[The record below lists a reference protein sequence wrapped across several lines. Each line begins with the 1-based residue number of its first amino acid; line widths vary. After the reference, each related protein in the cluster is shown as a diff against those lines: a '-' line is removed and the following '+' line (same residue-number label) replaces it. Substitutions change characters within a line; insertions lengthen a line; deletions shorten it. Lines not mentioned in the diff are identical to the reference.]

1 MAKGLEFLKT
11 FRSDLKK
18 AGIEEGSSQP
28 PRYWYSSGN
37 YVMNKILSGSFLQA
51 IPQGRVTGLVG
62 PSGAGKSFVLCN
74 LMREAQKQGAMVV
87 VLDSENAL
95 DDDFVEKIGVNV
107 NEGYMYIPVITIPQV
122 ESVVSKFLKG
132 YKEEH
137 GKDKDAPHVFIAIDS
152 LNMLMTETEEENFN
166 KGVSKG
172 DQGQQNKQLKAMLKR
187 FVQNVKG
194 YNITMVVTGHVYK
207 NQDVLNGEGVWMV
220 ADAIKYSLS
229 QVALLTKLKLREGKG
244 SDRIVTGIQLKAEGY
259 KTRFTRPFQ
268 TVTIEVP
275 YETGMDPFNGLLDVA
290 ISMGVVEQSGSSY
303 AFNGEGYK
311 GKDNFP
317 KELLADVLVRCEA
330 ERQKFLEAVIEEDI
344 EEEVEAQE
352 SSKSKREKKA
362 KSKKE

>member
-1 MAKGLEFLKT
+1 MSLDFLKG
-11 FRSDLKK
+11 FRADLKK

-37 YVMNKILSGSFLQA
+37 YVMNKTLSGSFLQA

-74 LMREAQKQGAMVV
+74 LIREAQKQGAMVV

-95 DDDFVEKIGVNV
+95 DDDFVTKIGVNV
-107 NEGYMYIPVITIPQV
+107 TEGYMYIPVITIPQV

-137 GKDKDAPHVFIAIDS
+137 GKDENAPHVFIAIDS

-187 FVQNVKG
+187 FVQSIKG

-220 ADAIKYSLS
+220 ADAIKFSLS
-229 QVALLTKLKLREGKG
+229 QIAMLTKLKLREGKG
-244 SDRIVTGIQLKAEGY
+244 TERHVTGIQLKVEGY

-275 YETGMDPFNGLLDVA
+275 YETGMDPYNGLLDVA
-290 ISMGVVEQSGSSY
+290 IELGIVTQSGSMY
-303 AFNGEGYK
+303 TFNGESYK

-317 KELLADVLVRCEA
+317 VERLPDVLVKCEA
-330 ERQKFLEAVIEEDI
+330 ERQKFLEAVLDENVVEEIEK
-344 EEEVEAQE
+344 QE
-352 SSKSKREKKA
+352 SAKSKREKKH
-362 KSKKE
+362 KGE